1 MKKALWFIVV
11 LSCLTP
17 SVAFA
22 VTETISS
29 AADRQ
34 ELTLYVYQDG
44 YAQVTEKRSLPISP
58 GKNRLFFHDVSQKL
72 LPETVLLDSD
82 TANPMQVLEIDF
94 AGNLLTPEALARRFI
109 GHDVEAVRINPT
121 NGEEIRQPAVVLA
134 VSGNDL
140 ILQMGDHIETDF
152 PGRVQFPYLPPGL
165 LSRPLLSVLLDSQS
179 SQPATVE
186 LAYLTEGLSWEADY
200 VALLSDDDTSLRL
213 TGWAKIDNNSGVDY
227 LDAKLYLVAGTPH
240 RSRPPIRS
248 LAMMR
253 AESAAGDM
261 QRFDDG
267 GDYHI
272 YTPEMHADLM
282 ENHSKQTR
290 LLSAA
295 DINCVKSYEVTAD
308 VTSGPIRST
317 EEHERLPVRTF
328 LTVINREDNNLGMP
342 LPAGTIR
349 FYRRNG
355 DGPRFVGEAR
365 LPAVPAGETFRSQL
379 GVSFDLTAEQRFVH
393 FTRLDGDNRQAHRFE
408 AGYEVTLRN
417 ASAQNVLI
425 KVMESIPGDWEIL
438 EQNYNSESRDAN
450 SASWKI
456 DVPAG
461 KEESLRFTV
470 RVRQ

>member
-1 MKKALWFIVV
+1 MKKALWFIVL

-17 SVAFA
+17 SVAVA
-22 VTETISS
+22 VETISS

-44 YAQVTEKRSLPISP
+44 YAQVAEKRSLPLSP
-58 GKNRLFFHDVSQKL
+58 GKNRLLFHDVSQKL

-82 TANPMQVLEIDF
+82 TANPVQVLEIDF
-94 AGNLLTPEALARRFI
+94 AGNPLTPEALARRFI
-109 GHDVEAVRINPT
+109 GQDVEAVRINPA

-179 SQPATVE
+179 SQPAIVD

-200 VALLSDDDTSLRL
+200 VASLSDDDTNLRL
-213 TGWAKIDNNSGVDY
+213 AGWAKIDNKTGVDY
-227 LDAKLYLVAGTPH
+227 QDAKLYLVAGTPH
-240 RSRPPIRS
+240 RSRPPIRP

-253 AESAAGDM
+253 TESAAADM

-272 YTPEMHADLM
+272 YQPKMHADLV

-290 LLSAA
+290 LLSAS

-308 VTSGPIRST
+308 VTSGPIHT
-317 EEHERLPVRTF
+317 QEEHERLPVTTM
-328 LTVINREDNNLGMP
+328 LTVINRKDNHLGMA

-355 DGPRFVGEAR
+355 DGPRFVGEDR
-365 LPAVPAGETFRSQL
+365 LPAIPAGETFRSQL
-379 GVSFDLTAEQRFVH
+379 GVAFDLTAVQRQVD
-393 FTRLDGDNRQAHRFE
+393 FTRLDDDDRRGYRFE
-408 AGYEVTLRN
+408 AAYEMTLRN
-417 ASAQNVLI
+417 ASAQNALI
-425 KVMESIPGDWEIL
+425 KVVERIHGDWEIVQ
-438 EQNYNSESRDAN
+438 QNHDSESRNAN